1 MIGELVMIDPLWVP
15 VFMVIAGVFAAFFGN
30 RLIGAVLALSG
41 LALGLVHGAGIASAL
56 WNDPGFI
63 RLGPWIFGILFAVLS
78 GLILRLALF
87 SAGALLAVSAVFA
100 FMAPP
105 SVLGVIVAAV
115 LGGGL
120 ACAYKNFV
128 LALLTAAFGSLAVSS
143 GAVNLAAN
151 FSIPIGIVGYL
162 LILAV
167 VFTTGLLIQL
177 KGNGKKKA
185 ESKHKRR

>member
-1 MIGELVMIDPLWVP
+1 MIGELVLIDPLWVP
-15 VFMVIAGVFAAFFGN
+15 VLMVIAGVFAAFFGN
-30 RLIGAVLALSG
+30 RLVAAVLALSG

-78 GLILRLALF
+78 GLFLRLALF
-87 SAGALLAVSAVFA
+87 FAGALLAVSAVFA

-105 SVLGVIVAAV
+105 SVIVVIVAAV

-128 LALLTAAFGSLAVSS
+128 LALLTAAFGSLTASS

-151 FSIPIGIVGYL
+151 FSIPIGIVGYF

-167 VFTTGLLIQL
+167 VFTAGLLSQL
-177 KGNGKKKA
+177 RGRGRNKA
-185 ESKHKRR
+185 ESKRKRR

>member
-1 MIGELVMIDPLWVP
+1 MFGELVMIDPLWVP
-15 VFMVIAGVFAAFFGN
+15 VVMVLTGILAAFFGN
-30 RLIGAVLALSG
+30 RLVAAVLALSG

-78 GLILRLALF
+78 GLFLRLALF
-87 SAGALLAVSAVFA
+87 FAGALLAVSAVFA

-105 SVLGVIVAAV
+105 SVIVVIVAAL

-128 LALLTAAFGSLAVSS
+128 LAVLTAAFGSLTASS

-151 FSIPIGIVGYL
+151 FSIHIGIVGYFL
-162 LILAV
+162 TLAV
-167 VFTTGLLIQL
+167 VFTAGLLLQL
-177 KGNGKKKA
+177 RGRGKSRTA
-185 ESKHKRR
+185 SKRKRR